1 MGTEA
6 SRLTLDGAPA
16 CEPGGV
22 GESDHSDSSCLVSS
36 STLAAAVSSSI
47 CFRSMC
53 FMARAGQEGV
63 AVRTRAS
70 GQRPASTLEGLSGAS
85 PAPYPS
91 SHWKFRSRRSLVLWN
106 ASLSMVPAEAGR
118 LRRCVGGW
126 VGSLL
131 RPRPQ
136 GTRGRRAARQS
147 LDSPSSFHWKHYAP
161 ALPWLENANS
171 FKSSW
176 MALDNSLY
184 VAPCPSF

>member
-1 MGTEA
+1 MSIYTGSLFQVPTACTTQWDRVPGRKKLALGAKAGTEA
-6 SRLTLDGAPA
+6 SRLTLVGAPA

-53 FMARAGQEGV
+53 FMARAVQEGV
-63 AVRTRAS
+63 AVRTWVS
-70 GQRPASTLEGLSGAS
+70 LQRPASIREGPSGAS

-118 LRRCVGGW
+118 LRRRV
-126 VGSLL
+126 
-131 RPRPQ
+131 
-136 GTRGRRAARQS
+136 
-147 LDSPSSFHWKHYAP
+147 
-161 ALPWLENANS
+161 
-171 FKSSW
+171 
-176 MALDNSLY
+176 
-184 VAPCPSF
+184 